1 MHVSISIYIYMCV
14 CMCIHRYK
22 YAYIHM
28 YVYICIFI
36 YVYLYMQ
43 QDNIN
48 SYHTI
53 SILFYITY
61 LCMYNICLSQT
72 SMTCACRRTFTGV
85 DGRLGCE

>member
-1 MHVSISIYIYMCV
+1 MCIYLYACIYLYIYVYVCVYIDINMHIYI
-14 CMCIHRYK
+14 CMC
-22 YAYIHM
+22 M
-28 YVYICIFI
+28 